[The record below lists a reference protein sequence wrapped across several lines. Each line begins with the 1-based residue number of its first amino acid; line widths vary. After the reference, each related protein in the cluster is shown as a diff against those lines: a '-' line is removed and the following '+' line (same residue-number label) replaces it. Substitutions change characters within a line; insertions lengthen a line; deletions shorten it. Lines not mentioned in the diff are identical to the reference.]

1 MDPGHVTLVGM
12 VTLHIAPVDV
22 DDPFDAQRVVDVFAA
37 ADAVDR
43 PWHPGFP
50 VAEIQVLARHGWD
63 GDPERFFLG
72 RDADGTVVAA
82 GWAILPTRDNLAAA
96 LVGGYVVPDHRGKG
110 VGSALYD
117 HLEGVAAA
125 AGRTRFFTGGPESDA
140 GRGFAESRGYAVAS
154 VGMTRR
160 VDLGEVSAA
169 AVQAAYD
176 EAEAHARDY
185 ELVRIAGSLPTEL
198 MDAYVDAVTAIN
210 DAPLDDLDVDDE
222 VYDADR
228 VRAYEQTQLL
238 SGHRL
243 YRVLARHRETG
254 TVAGHTVVAVETE
267 RPHLGDQHDTTV
279 VGAHRG
285 HRLGLLLKADMMRW
299 LRDVE
304 PDLRTITTQ
313 NAASNAHMIAVNERL
328 GYRVM
333 GRSTEYQ
340 RDLPFSTAASSRGAG
355 SVTGTP

>member
-1 MDPGHVTLVGM
+1 M
-12 VTLHIAPVDV
+12 VRLHIDPLDV
-22 DDPFDAQRVVDVFAA
+22 DDPSDAQRVVDVFSA

-43 PWHPGFP
+43 PWHPGYP
-50 VAEIQVLARHGWD
+50 AAVVQVLATHGWD
-63 GDPERFFLG
+63 GDPDLFFLG
-72 RDADGTVVAA
+72 RDADGALVAA
-82 GWAILPTRDNLAAA
+82 GSAVLPTRDNLNAA
-96 LVGGYVVPDHRGKG
+96 LVDVRVLPDHRGRG
-110 VGSALYD
+110 VGSALLD
-117 HLEGVAAA
+117 HLERVVAG
-125 AGRTRFFTGGPESDA
+125 AGRTRFFSGGPESDA
-140 GRGFAESRGYAVAS
+140 GRRFAEARGYAVAS

-160 VDLGEVSAA
+160 VDLGEVSAE

-176 EAEAHARDY
+176 EAAPHARAY
-185 ELVRIAGSLPTEL
+185 ELVRLAGTLPDEL
-198 MDAYVDAVTAIN
+198 MEAYVDAVSAIN

-222 VYDADR
+222 IFDADR
-228 VRAYEQTQLL
+228 VRQYEQGQLL

-254 TVAGHTVVAVETE
+254 AVAGHTVVAVETG

-304 PDLRTITTQ
+304 PELRMITTQ

-340 RDLPFSTAASSRGAG
+340 RDLPAATAVSSRGTD
-355 SVTGTP
+355 SVTGSA